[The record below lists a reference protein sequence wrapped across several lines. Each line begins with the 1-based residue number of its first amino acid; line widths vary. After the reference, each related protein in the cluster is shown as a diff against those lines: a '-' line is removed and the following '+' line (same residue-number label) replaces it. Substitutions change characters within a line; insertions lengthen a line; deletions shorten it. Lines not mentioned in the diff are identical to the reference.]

1 MTVTRTGPTPIT
13 VLVVDDHPVV
23 RAGLREMLATEP
35 DFAIVGEG
43 RDGEEAVR
51 LTESLR
57 PAVVLMDL
65 RMPLLDGVA
74 ATGRI
79 VAAAKGVTRVVVLT
93 TYDSDAD
100 ILRAVEAGA
109 SGYVLKDSPR
119 EELFRAIRAAA
130 AGKALLAPEI
140 AERLMVRFREPAA
153 EALSERE
160 LDVMRLVAG
169 GATNAEA
176 ARQLRISQA
185 TVKSHL
191 VHAFQKLGVPD
202 RTSAV
207 IALLK
212 RGDLS
217 LEEVAAPGSQPVDH

>member
-1 MTVTRTGPTPIT
+1 MGETDVAAAAVT

-35 DFAIVGEG
+35 DFALVGEA

-51 LTESLR
+51 LAVSLR

-65 RMPLLDGVA
+65 RMPVLDGVA
-74 ATGRI
+74 ATTQI
-79 VAAAKGVTRVVVLT
+79 LAANGATRVVVLT

-100 ILRAVEAGA
+100 ILRAIEAGA

-130 AGKALLAPEI
+130 TGKALLAPEI
-140 AERLMVRFREPAA
+140 AERLMVRFREPAV

-169 GATNAEA
+169 GSTNAEA

-217 LEEVAAPGSQPVDH
+217 LEEVAAPGASETDQ

>member
-1 MTVTRTGPTPIT
+1 MSETGSRPPTIT

-35 DFAIVGEG
+35 DFAIVGEA
-43 RDGEEAVR
+43 RDGEEAVQ
-51 LTESLR
+51 LAESLR

-65 RMPLLDGVA
+65 RMPVLDGVS

-79 VAAAKGVTRVVVLT
+79 VAFAKGVTRVVVLT

-130 AGKALLAPEI
+130 AGKAVLAPEI
-140 AERLMVRFREPAA
+140 AERLMVRFREPAV

-217 LEEVAAPGSQPVDH
+217 LEEVAAPGSHSVDQ

>member
-1 MTVTRTGPTPIT
+1 MSEQPEGDTPIT

-23 RAGLREMLATEP
+23 RAGLRGMLATET
-35 DFAIVGEG
+35 DFTVVGEA

-51 LTESLR
+51 LAASLR

-65 RMPLLDGVA
+65 RMPILDGVA
-74 ATGRI
+74 AAGQI
-79 VAAAKGVTRVVVLT
+79 VRAGTTRVVVLT

-140 AERLMVRFREPAA
+140 AERLMVRFRAPAV

-169 GATNAEA
+169 GATNAEV

-217 LEEVAAPGSQPVDH
+217 LEEVDAPGSYSVDR

>member
-1 MTVTRTGPTPIT
+1 MGETDTRPRAIT

-35 DFAIVGEG
+35 EFAIVGEA

-51 LTESLR
+51 LAASLR

-65 RMPLLDGVA
+65 RMPVLDGVA
-74 ATGRI
+74 ATAQILSASGATRI
-79 VAAAKGVTRVVVLT
+79 VVLT

-100 ILRAVEAGA
+100 ILRAIEAGA
-109 SGYVLKDSPR
+109 AGYVLKDSPR

-140 AERLMVRFREPAA
+140 AERLMVRFRGPAV

-191 VHAFQKLGVPD
+191 VHTFQKLGVPD

-207 IALLK
+207 ISLLK

-217 LEEVAAPGSQPVDH
+217 LEEVAAPGSPSTGR

>member
-1 MTVTRTGPTPIT
+1 MTRVVPFEQAAIR
-13 VLVVDDHPVV
+13 VLVADDHPVV
-23 RAGLREMLATEP
+23 RAGLREMLATQP
-35 DFAIVGEG
+35 DLDLVGEA
-43 RDGEEAVR
+43 RDGREAVQ
-51 LTESLR
+51 LVANLS

-65 RMPLLDGVA
+65 RMPVMDGVA
-74 ATGRI
+74 ATARI
-79 VAAAKGVTRVVVLT
+79 ISAGGPTRVVVLT

-130 AGKALLAPEI
+130 DGKALLAPEI
-140 AERLMVRFREPAA
+140 AQRLMVRFRAPAA
-153 EALSERE
+153 ENLSERE

-169 GATNAEA
+169 GATNAEV
-176 ARQLRISQA
+176 ARQLRVSQA
-185 TVKSHL
+185 TVKTHL
-191 VHAFQKLGVPD
+191 VHAFRKLGVPD

-212 RGDLS
+212 RGDLT
-217 LEEVAAPGSQPVDH
+217 LDEVAAPGSE

>member
-1 MTVTRTGPTPIT
+1 MGETDLAASAIT

-35 DFAIVGEG
+35 DFTIVGEA
-43 RDGEEAVR
+43 RNGEEAVR
-51 LTESLR
+51 LAVSLR

-65 RMPLLDGVA
+65 RMPVLDGVA

-79 VAAAKGVTRVVVLT
+79 LAAKGPTRVVVLT

-140 AERLMVRFREPAA
+140 AERLMVRFREPAV
-153 EALSERE
+153 ESLSGRE
-160 LDVMRLVAG
+160 LDVMRLVAS

-217 LEEVAAPGSQPVDH
+217 LEEVAAPGLHPTDS

>member
-1 MTVTRTGPTPIT
+1 MGKTDAGTPAIS

-23 RAGLREMLATEP
+23 RAGLRGMLATEP
-35 DFAIVGEG
+35 DFAIAGEA

-51 LTESLR
+51 LVASLQ

-65 RMPLLDGVA
+65 RMPVLDGVA

-79 VAAAKGVTRVVVLT
+79 LAGEAVTRVVVLT

-100 ILRAVEAGA
+100 ILRAIEAGA

-140 AERLMVRFREPAA
+140 AERLMVRFREPAV

-217 LEEVAAPGSQPVDH
+217 LEEVAAPGSPAAER

>member
-1 MTVTRTGPTPIT
+1 MDEVAVGLATIT
-13 VLVVDDHPVV
+13 VLVADDHPVV
-23 RAGLREMLATEP
+23 RAGLREMLATQPELEL
-35 DFAIVGEG
+35 VGEAS
-43 RDGEEAVR
+43 DGAEAVR
-51 LTESLR
+51 LAESLR

-65 RMPLLDGVA
+65 RMPIMDGVA
-74 ATGRI
+74 ATSRI
-79 VAAAKGVTRVVVLT
+79 MSAGGTPRVVVLT

-140 AERLMVRFREPAA
+140 AERLMVRFRGPVAGT
-153 EALSERE
+153 LSDRE

-217 LEEVAAPGSQPVDH
+217 LEEVAAPGSPWTEP

>member
-1 MTVTRTGPTPIT
+1 MGETDTRPRAIT

-35 DFAIVGEG
+35 EFAIVGEA

-51 LTESLR
+51 LAASLR

-65 RMPLLDGVA
+65 RMPVLDGVA
-74 ATGRI
+74 ATAQI
-79 VAAAKGVTRVVVLT
+79 LSAKGATRIVVLT

-100 ILRAVEAGA
+100 ILRAIEAGA

-140 AERLMVRFREPAA
+140 AERLMVRFRGPAV

-191 VHAFQKLGVPD
+191 VHTFQKLGVPD

-207 IALLK
+207 IALLN

-217 LEEVAAPGSQPVDH
+217 LEEVAAPGSPSTGR

>member
-1 MTVTRTGPTPIT
+1 MSTSGEVCGRTIT
-13 VLVVDDHPVV
+13 VLVADDHPVV
-23 RAGLREMLATEP
+23 RAGLREMLATES
-35 DFAIVGEG
+35 DFALVGEA
-43 RDGEEAVR
+43 RDGAEAVR
-51 LTESLR
+51 LAAALR

-65 RMPLLDGVA
+65 RMPVLDGVA

-79 VAAAKGVTRVVVLT
+79 LAAGGSTRVVVLT
-93 TYDSDAD
+93 TYDSDSD

-109 SGYVLKDSPR
+109 AGYVLKDSPR
-119 EELFRAIRAAA
+119 EDLFRAIRAAA
-130 AGKALLAPEI
+130 SGKALLVPEI
-140 AERLMVRFREPAA
+140 AERLMARFRGPTVET
-153 EALSERE
+153 LSDRE

-169 GATNAEA
+169 GATNAET

-191 VHAFQKLGVPD
+191 VHAFQKLGAPD

-212 RGDLS
+212 RGDLT
-217 LEEVAAPGSQPVDH
+217 LDEVATPGAIPDG